1 MNYVT
6 GFVFAWLS
14 EGQHFWPFADE
25 YQNIAGIVE
34 SPQSVI
40 CLSDQKAAIRME
52 KDKARMAQVFLEL
65 DEDADGL

>member
-14 EGQHFWPFADE
+14 EGQHFCPFAD
-25 YQNIAGIVE
+25 IKILPE

-40 CLSDQKAAIRME
+40 CLSDQKAVIRME